1 MLKRIGNPLA
11 RVPAT
16 ELDALGPYLS
26 PLTFPI
32 AYRRLP
38 LRFHSGSI
46 RQSSPGE
53 FPMATLTI
61 KNIPDEVYEELK
73 QRAARHRRSVNSE
86 VIVCLEEVLG
96 SRSVDPATF
105 LTSLRALRKHIST
118 VFVTEEDLRAAKDEG
133 RL

>member
-1 MLKRIGNPLA
+1 
-11 RVPAT
+11 
-16 ELDALGPYLS
+16 
-26 PLTFPI
+26 
-32 AYRRLP
+32 
-38 LRFHSGSI
+38 
-46 RQSSPGE
+46 
-53 FPMATLTI
+53 MAILTI
-61 KNIPDEVYEELK
+61 KNIPDEVYEQLK

-105 LTSLRALRKHIST
+105 LSSIRALRKNIST